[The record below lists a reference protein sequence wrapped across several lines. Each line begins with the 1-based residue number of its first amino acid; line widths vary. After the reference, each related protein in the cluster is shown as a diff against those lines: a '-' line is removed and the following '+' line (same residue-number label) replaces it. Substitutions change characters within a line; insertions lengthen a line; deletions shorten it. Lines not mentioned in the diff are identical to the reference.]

1 MTKFLRSVG
10 ILVLVGVPIV
20 PVSLAGQDPVPPGAT
35 EPYEVGRALPP
46 LEEGQTPVEMSLQ
59 DAVGRALE
67 ANLDIQTVRLSPQI
81 QSFSLQAAQAAFTPT
96 FSGSYGYNNAT
107 NQSTSQLDGGAR
119 TTTQRHT
126 FNSAL
131 SQTVP
136 WYGGRMSANFNNS
149 RTSTDNAFTTL
160 NPSYRSTVSFNYTQ
174 PLLSGFRTDNQ
185 RNTIRTQQIQGQI
198 TDIQV
203 SAQIAN
209 ITDRVRVFY
218 WGLRAAIEQIE
229 IQRRSLAQAQQ
240 LLADNQLRVQLGT
253 MAEIQVIQAESQV
266 ASAEQALLNAEVQW
280 RNQELAF
287 KLLLI
292 GGATDPLL
300 GQTVNPV
307 DVPVV
312 LEQAVDIQA
321 AIERAL
327 RERTDMRQQLQQRR
341 ISELDL
347 EVTVDSRLPELNL
360 TASYSLLG
368 VGGTEFERQELGGA
382 PVLVQQGG
390 YLDGLSSIAD
400 FTTPTWNVGVNF
412 SYPLGTS
419 SQKANLQR
427 ARLQLQQTELA
438 IRAQELQIVTEV
450 TNAGLA
456 VNDTNLQF
464 QAAQRSRELAEE
476 SAAAETTR
484 FSAGVATNFEVAAAQ
499 DDLTSARLSELR
511 ALINHINAIAE
522 FDRVQRFGG

>member
-1 MTKFLRSVG
+1 MKKLVRSVG
-10 ILVLVGVPIV
+10 ILVLMGTLMT
-20 PVSLAGQDPVPPGAT
+20 PVNLTGQDPVAPGAL
-35 EPYEVGRALPP
+35 EAYEVGQALPP
-46 LEEGQTPVEMSLQ
+46 FEEGQSLVEMSL
-59 DAVGRALE
+59 DAAIDRALR
-67 ANLDIQTVRLSPQI
+67 ANLDIQTVMLSPQI
-81 QSFSLQAAQAAFTPT
+81 QSYSLQAAQAAFNPT
-96 FSGSYGYNNAT
+96 FSGNYGYNNST

-119 TTTQRHT
+119 TTSQRHT
-126 FNSAL
+126 FNSSL

-136 WYGGRMSANFNNS
+136 WYGGRLSADFNNS
-149 RTSTDNAFTTL
+149 RTSTNNSFTTL

-185 RNTIRTQQIQGQI
+185 RNAVRTQQIQGQI

-253 MAEIQVIQAESQV
+253 MAEIQVVQAESQV
-266 ASAEQALLNAEVQW
+266 ASAEQALLNAEVLW

-292 GGATDPLL
+292 GGADDPLL

-307 DVPVV
+307 DVPVA
-312 LEQAVDIQA
+312 LQQAVDIQA
-321 AIERAL
+321 AIEIAL
-327 RERTDMRQQLQQRR
+327 RERTDIRQQLQQRR

-347 EVTVDSRLPELNL
+347 EVTENSRLPEFNL

-368 VGGTEFERQELGGA
+368 VGGTEFDRPTLGGD

-390 YLDGLSSIAD
+390 YFDGLSSIAD
-400 FTTPTWNVGVNF
+400 FETPTWNVGVNF

-438 IRAQELQIVTEV
+438 IKAQELQIVTEV
-450 TNAGLA
+450 TGAGLA

-476 SAAAETTR
+476 SATAETTR
-484 FSAGVATNFEVAAAQ
+484 FNAGVSTNFEVAAAQ

-511 ALINHINAIAE
+511 ALINHVNAIAE
-522 FDRVQRFGG
+522 FELVQRFGG